1 LIKEWLTRLRFLLS
15 PKTHHEVD
23 DELQFHLQQ
32 QMDANVSAGMT
43 TQEAHRQALIAF
55 GSVESARYHSHEQ
68 RPSHLVETIL
78 QDIRYSLRGFGRNP
92 IFTFT
97 VVATLMLGIGS
108 TAAVFSV
115 VDRILFRPLPY
126 SHADRLVSVG
136 LVHSLES
143 EFMLGY
149 FYYDW
154 QRYQR
159 PFESLTSEDA
169 TTGECDLNEKNPAQL
184 NCESVEGNF
193 LPTLGVS
200 PILGRNFL
208 PEEDVPNGPK
218 VVLISYGFWSN
229 HYNLDRGILNKTI
242 DIDGNPTRVVGVLPK
257 DFEMPRLQAVDVLF
271 PKALGEGAD
280 RASNGGLGGPRR
292 AFARLR
298 PGISIQQAEVELQPL
313 FQQALQRIPPDLR
326 YDVHVRVRSL
336 RDSQM
341 QDVRM
346 TAWILLAAV
355 TAVLLIACANVASLL
370 MARGAMRQRELAIRF
385 ALGATR
391 ARIAR
396 QALTESLLLS
406 IAGAIMGCI
415 LAMVLLRLSLAIAPA
430 TIPYLSQIRLDFR
443 IVCITILFSLVCGA
457 LFGLWPALQ
466 KPRSGTLSG
475 RSRNFVS
482 HATVRQW
489 LVVTQI
495 AVSMVLLAGS
505 MLLLRSFRNLEDQN
519 LGMRTDNTI
528 TVTLTLGEHAYPT
541 PVSRLNFF
549 HQLMTRLRFGPAI
562 SVVSVSD
569 SLPPGPSHFGS
580 RLDEIAIGGRSL
592 SSPSVIGVVGSR
604 LVSNDYFRALDIPML
619 HGAGFR
625 QEDMAA
631 SQRTVVLSQGL
642 ADLFFPNQNPIG
654 QQIRFEKNDAAEPWS
669 VIVGI
674 AANVKNSGLAK
685 DQIPEFYRLRRDLT
699 GDWDGGGA
707 WDRTSVAVIRSSLPV
722 EQTSRWVRSQIAALD
737 PTLPI
742 DVATLHERV
751 SKLADQPR
759 FQTLLV
765 GFFAATGLILA
776 LIGLYG
782 LIAFL
787 VTQQTQEIGV
797 RLALGASRIDILR
810 LVMDQSL
817 RLIGAGSILGL
828 IAALAATRV
837 LSNQLFGISAHDPAT
852 FVVGMLLLVLA
863 AVMATLLPARS
874 ASRVNPNVA
883 LRYE

>member
-1 LIKEWLTRLRFLLS
+1 LIEEWLTRLRFLLS

-23 DELQFHLQQ
+23 DELQFHLHQQ
-32 QMDANVSAGMT
+32 VNANVSAGMT
-43 TQEAHRQALIAF
+43 AQEARRQALIAF
-55 GSVESARYHSHEQ
+55 GSVESARNRSHEQ
-68 RPSHLVETIL
+68 RPSHLVETIV

-92 IFTFT
+92 IFTLT

-208 PEEDVPNGPK
+208 PEEEVPNGPK
-218 VVLISYGFWSN
+218 VVLISYGFWGN

-242 DIDGNPTRVVGVLPK
+242 NIDGKPTRVVGVLPK

-271 PKALGEGAD
+271 PKALAEGAD
-280 RASNGGLGGPRR
+280 RASNGGLGSPRR
-292 AFARLR
+292 AYARLR
-298 PGISIQQAEVELQPL
+298 PGVSIQQAEVELQPL
-313 FQQALQRIPPDLR
+313 FQQALQRIPPDFR
-326 YDVHVRVRSL
+326 SDVHVRVRSL
-336 RDSQM
+336 RDLQM

-346 TAWILLAAV
+346 NAWILLASV
-355 TAVLLIACANVASLL
+355 IAVLLIACANVASLL
-370 MARGAMRQRELAIRF
+370 MARGAMRQRELAMRF

-406 IAGAIMGCI
+406 IAGAFMGCI
-415 LAMVLLRLSLAIAPA
+415 LAMVLLRLFLAIAPS

-443 IVCITILFSLVCGA
+443 IICITVLFSLVCGA

-466 KPRSGTLSG
+466 KPRSGTLGG
-475 RSRNFVS
+475 RSRNAVS
-482 HATVRQW
+482 HAAVRQW
-489 LVVTQI
+489 LVVMQI

-519 LGMRTDNTI
+519 LGMRTDDTI

-541 PVSRLNFF
+541 PASRFNFF

-562 SVVSVSD
+562 SRVSVSD
-569 SLPPGPSHFGS
+569 SLPPGPGHFRS
-580 RLDEIAIGGRSL
+580 RLDEIAIGGRSR
-592 SSPSVIGVVGSR
+592 SSPSVSGVVGSR

-625 QEDMAA
+625 QEDMTA
-631 SQRTVVLSQGL
+631 SQRTVVLSQRL
-642 ADLFFPNQNPIG
+642 ANLFFPSQDPIG

-669 VIVGI
+669 VIVGV
-674 AANVKNSGLAK
+674 AANVKNRGLAK
-685 DQIPEFYRLRRDLT
+685 DQTPEFYRLRRDLT
-699 GDWDGGGA
+699 GDWGGGGV
-707 WDRTSVAVIRSSLPV
+707 WDRTSVVVIRSSLPV
-722 EQTSRWVRSQIAALD
+722 EQTSQWVRSQIAALD

-742 DVATLHERV
+742 DIATLHERV

-797 RLALGASRIDILR
+797 RLALGASRSDILR
-810 LVMDQSL
+810 LVMGQSL
-817 RLIGAGSILGL
+817 RLIGAGSILGF

-837 LSNQLFGISAHDPAT
+837 LSNQLFGVSAHDPAT
-852 FVVGMLLLVLA
+852 FVVGMLLLIVA

>member
-1 LIKEWLTRLRFLLS
+1 MKEWVTRLRFLYS
-15 PKTHHEVD
+15 PKAHREVD
-23 DELQFHLQQ
+23 EELYYHLDQQ
-32 QMDANVSAGMT
+32 VEANVSAGMT
-43 TQEAHRQALIAF
+43 AQEARRHALIAF
-55 GSVESARYHSHEQ
+55 GGVEGARNRSHEQ
-68 RPSHLVETIL
+68 RPSHLVETLI
-78 QDIRYSLRGFGRNP
+78 QDIRYSFRGFGRNP

-108 TAAVFSV
+108 TTAVFSV

-169 TTGECDLNEKNPAQL
+169 TTGECDLNERNPAQL

-193 LPTLGVS
+193 LPTLRVS

-218 VVLISYGFWSN
+218 VALISYGFWSN

-242 DIDGNPTRVVGVLPK
+242 NIDGRLTRVVGVLPK
-257 DFEMPRLQAVDVLF
+257 NFEMPRLQAVDVLF
-271 PKALGEGAD
+271 PKALAEGAD

-298 PGISIQQAEVELQPL
+298 LGVSIQQAEVELQPL

-326 YDVHVRVRSL
+326 YDVHVRVRSI
-336 RDSQM
+336 RDRQM

-355 TAVLLIACANVASLL
+355 AVVLLIACANVASLL
-370 MARGAMRQRELAIRF
+370 MARGAMRQRELAIRC

-406 IAGAIMGCI
+406 LAGAIMGCI
-415 LAMVLLRLSLAIAPA
+415 LAIVLLRLFLAIAPA

-443 IVCITILFSLVCGA
+443 IIAITIFSSLVCGA
-457 LFGLWPALQ
+457 LFGLWPAMQ
-466 KPRSGTLSG
+466 KPGNGMLSG
-475 RSRNFVS
+475 RSQNTVS
-482 HATVRQW
+482 HTAVRQW
-489 LVVTQI
+489 LMITQI
-495 AVSMVLLAGS
+495 AASMVLLAGS
-505 MLLLRSFRNLEDQN
+505 MLLLRSLRNLENQN

-541 PVSRLNFF
+541 PVSRLTFF
-549 HQLMTRLRFGPAI
+549 NQLMTRLRFGPAI
-562 SVVSVSD
+562 SMVSVSD
-569 SLPPGPSHFGS
+569 SLPPGTGHFGS
-580 RLDEIAIGGRSL
+580 RLDEIAIGGRS
-592 SSPSVIGVVGSR
+592 SSSSGVIGVVGSR
-604 LVSNDYFRALDIPML
+604 LVSADYFRALDIPML

-625 QEDMAA
+625 EEDMTA
-631 SQRTVVLSQGL
+631 SQRTVVLSKGL
-642 ADLFFPNQNPIG
+642 ADLLFPHENPLG
-654 QQIRFEKNDAAEPWS
+654 HQIRFEKNDAAESWS
-669 VIVGI
+669 VIVGV

-685 DQIPEFYRLRRDLT
+685 DEVPEFYRLRRNLS
-699 GDWDGGGA
+699 GDWDGGGV
-707 WDRTSVAVIRSSLPV
+707 WGRSSVVVIRSSLPV
-722 EQTSRWVRSQIAALD
+722 DQTSRWVRSQVAALD

-742 DVATLHERV
+742 DVATLHQRV

-765 GFFAATGLILA
+765 GFFAATGLVLA

-787 VTQQTQEIGV
+787 VTQQTQEIGI
-797 RLALGASRIDILR
+797 RLALGASKGDILR
-810 LVMDQSL
+810 LVMGQSL
-817 RLIGAGSILGL
+817 KLIGAGATFGF

-874 ASRVNPNVA
+874 ASRVDPNVA
-883 LRYE
+883 LRCQ